1 MVTDLAETMPETA
14 DKLTYIVKIRPNVRF
29 HDTQKARASFPQV
42 AGRQLTAEDV
52 KYSIERQIDR
62 DSSHFVLCYR
72 SFQWDTL
79 ERIEMPDGPDGL
91 TLKFVTKRP
100 TAAFV
105 HYLGDTNAFIVAK
118 ELVDPDRDDMNN
130 LDKMI
135 GTGPFYLDRFV
146 ALQVSR
152 CARNSDWFAKDDLA
166 AQGLPNRPIVDAIEA
181 IWPPQDDAATEV
193 AFASKQVDN
202 AFYVDSYNAERI
214 VREMGV
220 DRTRNVNTGWVNS
233 RLLIADSEKAVSPFK
248 DLRVRKALHLAMDRS
263 RMGQQMFGGPFF
275 VVCPPISLSLKQW
288 AYTPEELA
296 KKPGYRFRREERDED
311 LAEAKRLWEA
321 GGGAELG
328 EIELLVAGIPDYV
341 KNQAPQMQ
349 RTLAEVLGMNVKPRV
364 DASGYTELAQAA
376 LEKRGVFSL
385 NFDNGWLDPDD
396 WLFAYFHSN
405 GPKNSFNL
413 TDPTLDQMLE
423 DQRAEFDMDKRR
435 QLVLG
440 IQDYLL
446 ENVVAR
452 LDYVA
457 PSQPNTK
464 WPYMR
469 NKRVTPWFGD
479 WYLWPPNLW
488 LDTAD
493 PNFQGRPA

>member
-1 MVTDLAETMPETA
+1 
-14 DKLTYIVKIRPNVRF
+14 
-29 HDTQKARASFPQV
+29 
-42 AGRQLTAEDV
+42 
-52 KYSIERQIDR
+52 
-62 DSSHFVLCYR
+62 
-72 SFQWDTL
+72 
-79 ERIEMPDGPDGL
+79 
-91 TLKFVTKRP
+91 
-100 TAAFV
+100 
-105 HYLGDTNAFIVAK
+105 
-118 ELVDPDRDDMNN
+118 
-130 LDKMI
+130 
-135 GTGPFYLDRFV
+135 
-146 ALQVSR
+146 
-152 CARNSDWFAKDDLA
+152 
-166 AQGLPNRPIVDAIEA
+166 
-181 IWPPQDDAATEV
+181 
-193 AFASKQVDN
+193 VDN

-214 VREMGV
+214 VRDLGV

-349 RTLAEVLGMNVKPRV
+349 RTLAEVLGMNVRPRV

-493 PNFQGRPA
+493 PNYQGRPA